1 MAAENTDY
9 SNDIRLRISPNSG
22 KIIVEELKRDGAI
35 SFKEISPIDLY
46 FMLNESYR
54 SNEVVDSGF
63 LPEHC
68 LSVSIGK
75 AEKIFVLWNPELRAD
90 MTYGETEYPNF
101 PIPRLVFGIRVLDTG
116 RVAGCT
122 LGVMADEKPSP
133 SSVMYR
139 YPFSN
144 VYEDSR
150 VCTGNNVLP
159 RYKKQAALV
168 NFPRYLLGIPD
179 NDDMFSPERNK
190 LKLGHK
196 ELMEHLRDKD
206 PAYYYTDIL
215 IPNGKTL
222 ADFIGGLNGT
232 DNEELPY
239 RM

>member
-1 MAAENTDY
+1 MAAENTEY
-9 SNDIRLRISPNSG
+9 GNDIRLRISPRSG
-22 KIIVEELKRDGAI
+22 KIVVAELKRDGAV

-54 SNEVVDSGF
+54 SSETVETGF
-63 LPEHC
+63 LPAHC
-68 LSVSIGK
+68 LSASIGK
-75 AEKIFVLWNPELRAD
+75 AEKTFVLWNPELRAD
-90 MTYGETEYPNF
+90 MTYRDVEYPGF
-101 PIPRLVFGIRVLDTG
+101 PIPRLVFGIRLLDTG

-122 LGVMADEKPSP
+122 LGVVADEKPTPASR
-133 SSVMYR
+133 MYH

-179 NDDMFSPERNK
+179 NDDMFSPERNR
-190 LKLGHK
+190 LRLGHK
-196 ELMEHLRDKD
+196 ELMEHLKDKE
-206 PAYYYTDIL
+206 PAYYYTDVL

-222 ADFIGGLNGT
+222 GDFIGGIYGR
-232 DNEELPY
+232 NEEDDE
-239 RM
+239 

>member
-1 MAAENTDY
+1 MTAENTDY
-9 SNDIRLRISPNSG
+9 SNELCLRISPHSG

-54 SNEVVDSGF
+54 NSETVDTGF
-63 LPEHC
+63 LPANC

-75 AEKIFVLWNPELRAD
+75 GEKTFILWNPELRAD
-90 MTYGETEYPNF
+90 MAYGDVEYPGF
-101 PIPRLVFGIRVLDTG
+101 PIPRLVFGIRLLDTG
-116 RVAGCT
+116 RVAVCS
-122 LGVMADEKPSP
+122 LGVVADEKPSP
-133 SSVMYR
+133 STLMYH

-159 RYKKQAALV
+159 RYKKQTALV

-179 NDDMFSPERNK
+179 NDDMYSAERNK

-196 ELMEHLRDKD
+196 ELMEHLKDKE
-206 PAYYYTDIL
+206 PAYYYTDVL

-222 ADFIGGLNGT
+222 GDFIGGIYGR
-232 DNEELPY
+232 NEEDDK
-239 RM
+239 

>member
-9 SNDIRLRISPNSG
+9 SNDICLRISPNSG

-46 FMLNESYR
+46 FMLKESYR
-54 SNEVVDSGF
+54 SNEVVDSGL

-75 AEKIFVLWNPELRAD
+75 AEKTFVLWNPELRAD
-90 MTYGETEYPNF
+90 MTYGETEYLNF

-122 LGVMADEKPSP
+122 LGVVADEKPSP
-133 SSVMYR
+133 NSVMYR

-159 RYKKQAALV
+159 RYKKQPALV

-179 NDDMFSPERNK
+179 NDDMYSAERNK
-190 LKLGHK
+190 LRLGHK
-196 ELMEHLRDKD
+196 ELMEHLKDKD

-232 DNEELPY
+232 DNEDNE
-239 RM
+239 

>member
-54 SNEVVDSGF
+54 SNEVVDSGL

-75 AEKIFVLWNPELRAD
+75 AEKIFILWNPELRAD

-116 RVAGCT
+116 RVASCT
-122 LGVMADEKPSP
+122 LGVVDDEKPSP
-133 SSVMYR
+133 NSVMYH

-159 RYKKQAALV
+159 RYKKQTALV

-179 NDDMFSPERNK
+179 NDDMYSAERNK
-190 LKLGHK
+190 LRLGHK
-196 ELMEHLRDKD
+196 ELMEHLKDKD

-222 ADFIGGLNGT
+222 ADFI
-232 DNEELPY
+232 
-239 RM
+239 

>member
-1 MAAENTDY
+1 
-9 SNDIRLRISPNSG
+9 
-22 KIIVEELKRDGAI
+22 
-35 SFKEISPIDLY
+35 
-46 FMLNESYR
+46 
-54 SNEVVDSGF
+54 
-63 LPEHC
+63 
-68 LSVSIGK
+68 
-75 AEKIFVLWNPELRAD
+75 

-122 LGVMADEKPSP
+122 LGVVADEKPSP
-133 SSVMYR
+133 SSVMYH

-159 RYKKQAALV
+159 RYKKQTALV

-196 ELMEHLRDKD
+196 ELMEHLKDKD

-232 DNEELPY
+232 DNEDDE
-239 RM
+239 

>member
-54 SNEVVDSGF
+54 SNEVVDSGL

-75 AEKIFVLWNPELRAD
+75 AEKTFVLWNPELRAD

-122 LGVMADEKPSP
+122 LGVVADEKPSP
-133 SSVMYR
+133 SSVMYH

-144 VYEDSR
+144 VY
-150 VCTGNNVLP
+150 VLP
-159 RYKKQAALV
+159 RYKKQTALV

-196 ELMEHLRDKD
+196 ELMEHLKDKD

-232 DNEELPY
+232 DNEDDE
-239 RM
+239 

>member
-54 SNEVVDSGF
+54 SNEVVDSGL

-75 AEKIFVLWNPELRAD
+75 AEKTFVLWNPELRAD
-90 MTYGETEYPNF
+90 MTYGEEEYPNF

-122 LGVMADEKPSP
+122 LGVVADEKPSP
-133 SSVMYR
+133 STLMYH

-159 RYKKQAALV
+159 RYKKQTALV

-179 NDDMFSPERNK
+179 NDDMYSAERNK

-196 ELMEHLRDKD
+196 ELMEHLKDKD

-222 ADFIGGLNGT
+222 RDFIGGLNGT
-232 DNEELPY
+232 DNEDDE
-239 RM
+239 

>member
-9 SNDIRLRISPNSG
+9 SNDICLRISPNSG
-22 KIIVEELKRDGAI
+22 KIIVEELKRDGAV

-54 SNEVVDSGF
+54 SNEVVDSGL

-75 AEKIFVLWNPELRAD
+75 AEKTFVLWNPELRAD

-122 LGVMADEKPSP
+122 LGVVADEKPSP

-179 NDDMFSPERNK
+179 NDDMYSAERNK
-190 LKLGHK
+190 LRLKHG
-196 ELMEHLRDKD
+196 ELMEHLKDKD

-232 DNEELPY
+232 DNEDDE
-239 RM
+239 

>member
-54 SNEVVDSGF
+54 SNEVVDSGL

-75 AEKIFVLWNPELRAD
+75 AEKIFILWNPELRAD
-90 MTYGETEYPNF
+90 MTYGETEYPN
-101 PIPRLVFGIRVLDTG
+101 
-116 RVAGCT
+116 
-122 LGVMADEKPSP
+122 DEKPSP
-133 SSVMYR
+133 STLMYH

-159 RYKKQAALV
+159 RYKKQTALV

-196 ELMEHLRDKD
+196 ELMEHLKDKD

-232 DNEELPY
+232 DNEDDE
-239 RM
+239 

>member
-9 SNDIRLRISPNSG
+9 SNDICLRISPNSG
-22 KIIVEELKRDGAI
+22 KIIVEELKHDGAI

-54 SNEVVDSGF
+54 SNEVVDSGL

-75 AEKIFVLWNPELRAD
+75 AEKTFVLWNPELRAD
-90 MTYGETEYPNF
+90 MTYGETEYLNF

-122 LGVMADEKPSP
+122 LGVVADEKPSP
-133 SSVMYR
+133 NSVMYR

-159 RYKKQAALV
+159 RYKKQTALV

-179 NDDMFSPERNK
+179 NDDMYSAERNK
-190 LKLGHK
+190 LRLGHK
-196 ELMEHLRDKD
+196 ELMEHLKDKD

-232 DNEELPY
+232 DNEDDE
-239 RM
+239 

>member
-1 MAAENTDY
+1 MAAENTEY
-9 SNDIRLRISPNSG
+9 GNDIRLRISPRSG
-22 KIIVEELKRDGAI
+22 KIVVEELKRDGAV

-54 SNEVVDSGF
+54 SSETVETGF
-63 LPEHC
+63 LPAHC
-68 LSVSIGK
+68 LSASIGK
-75 AEKIFVLWNPELRAD
+75 AEKTFVLWNPELRAD
-90 MTYGETEYPNF
+90 MTYRDVEYPGF
-101 PIPRLVFGIRVLDTG
+101 PIPRLVFGIRLLDTG

-122 LGVMADEKPSP
+122 LGVVADEKPTPASL
-133 SSVMYR
+133 MYH

-190 LKLGHK
+190 LRLGHK
-196 ELMEHLRDKD
+196 ELMEHLKDKE
-206 PAYYYTDIL
+206 PAYYYTDVL

-222 ADFIGGLNGT
+222 GDFIGGIYGR
-232 DNEELPY
+232 NEEDDE
-239 RM
+239 

>member
-54 SNEVVDSGF
+54 SNEVVDSGL

-75 AEKIFVLWNPELRAD
+75 GEKTFILWNPELRAD

-122 LGVMADEKPSP
+122 LGVVADEKPSP
-133 SSVMYR
+133 SSVMYH

-150 VCTGNNVLP
+150 MHG
-159 RYKKQAALV
+159 
-168 NFPRYLLGIPD
+168 
-179 NDDMFSPERNK
+179 E
-190 LKLGHK
+190 
-196 ELMEHLRDKD
+196 
-206 PAYYYTDIL
+206 
-215 IPNGKTL
+215 
-222 ADFIGGLNGT
+222 
-232 DNEELPY
+232 
-239 RM
+239 

>member
-101 PIPRLVFGIRVLDTG
+101 PIPRRVFGIRVLDTG

-179 NDDMFSPERNK
+179 NDDMYSAERNK
-190 LKLGHK
+190 LRLGHK
-196 ELMEHLRDKD
+196 ELMEHLKDKD

-232 DNEELPY
+232 DNEDDE
-239 RM
+239 

>member
-54 SNEVVDSGF
+54 SNEVVDSGL

-75 AEKIFVLWNPELRAD
+75 AEKTFVLWNPELRAD
-90 MTYGETEYPNF
+90 MTYGETEHPNF
-101 PIPRLVFGIRVLDTG
+101 PIPRL
-116 RVAGCT
+116 
-122 LGVMADEKPSP
+122 ADEKPSP

-159 RYKKQAALV
+159 RYKKQTALV

-232 DNEELPY
+232 DNEDDE
-239 RM
+239 

>member
-54 SNEVVDSGF
+54 SNEVVDSGL

-75 AEKIFVLWNPELRAD
+75 AEKIFILWNPELRAD

-122 LGVMADEKPSP
+122 LGVVADEKPSP
-133 SSVMYR
+133 SSVMYH

-159 RYKKQAALV
+159 RYKKQTALV

-179 NDDMFSPERNK
+179 NDDMFSPE
-190 LKLGHK
+190 GHK
-196 ELMEHLRDKD
+196 ELMEHLKDKD

-232 DNEELPY
+232 DNEDDE
-239 RM
+239 

>member
-54 SNEVVDSGF
+54 SNEVVDSGL

-75 AEKIFVLWNPELRAD
+75 AEKIFILWNPELRAD

-122 LGVMADEKPSP
+122 LGVVADEKPSP
-133 SSVMYR
+133 SSVMYH

-159 RYKKQAALV
+159 RYKKQTALV
-168 NFPRYLLGIPD
+168 NFPRYLLSIPD
-179 NDDMFSPERNK
+179 NDDMFSAERNR
-190 LKLGHK
+190 LGLGHK
-196 ELMEHLRDKD
+196 ELMEHLKDKE
-206 PAYYYTDIL
+206 PAYYYTDVL

-222 ADFIGGLNGT
+222 GDFVGGIYGR
-232 DNEELPY
+232 NEEDDE
-239 RM
+239 

>member
-9 SNDIRLRISPNSG
+9 GNDICLRISPHSG
-22 KIIVEELKRDGAI
+22 KIIVEERKRDGAI
-35 SFKEISPIDLY
+35 SFKEISPVDLY

-54 SNEVVDSGF
+54 NSETVETGL

-75 AEKIFVLWNPELRAD
+75 GEKTFILWNPELRAD
-90 MTYGETEYPNF
+90 MTYGDVEYLNF
-101 PIPRLVFGIRVLDTG
+101 PIPRLVFGIRLLDTG

-122 LGVMADEKPSP
+122 LGVVADEKPTP
-133 SSVMYR
+133 STLMYH

-196 ELMEHLRDKD
+196 ELMEHLKDKD

-232 DNEELPY
+232 DNEDDE
-239 RM
+239 